1 MKGQTVKQH
10 KVQHLI
16 DQALEHQVT
25 SGFTDDVYIK
35 GRVCVSPAFTDKL
48 IELILKQHYFIGE
61 QWADGLIDHKH
72 YAFVNRRV
80 NDYFG
85 LNDD

>member
-1 MKGQTVKQH
+1 MNQH
-10 KVQHLI
+10 KMQHLI
-16 DQALEHQVT
+16 DQALEHQVA
-25 SGFTDDVYIK
+25 SGFTDEIYTK
-35 GRVCVSPAFTDKL
+35 GRVCVSKAFTDKL
-48 IELILKQHYFIGE
+48 IELVLKEQYFIGE
-61 QWADGLIDHKH
+61 QWIDGLSIDPKH